1 MLKIS
6 GYCLLIVSSI
16 HSDILT
22 QEKVIT
28 GTIMVH
34 ILKGSNNLL
43 NHQILYAKIIDM
55 AQQRR
60 RTTSNNTRQRSSGTR
75 KSSNGRAP
83 AKRQSVQTSDVTFA
97 DYWLAFSKSRAFFPI
112 MTISTITLIIL
123 IDLLIS
129 WNNYD
134 RFFIML
140 GIELILAA
148 VIWIAGLVLS
158 LGKDS
163 VSDEGGAE

>member
-1 MLKIS
+1 
-6 GYCLLIVSSI
+6 
-16 HSDILT
+16 
-22 QEKVIT
+22 
-28 GTIMVH
+28 
-34 ILKGSNNLL
+34 
-43 NHQILYAKIIDM
+43 M

-60 RTTSNNTRQRSSGTR
+60 RTSSNNSRQRSSGSRRQT
-75 KSSNGRAP
+75 SGRAP
-83 AKRQSVQTSDVTFA
+83 AKRQSTQTADVTFA
-97 DYWLAFSKSRAFFPI
+97 DYWLAFSKSKLFFPV
-112 MTISTITLIIL
+112 MTILTITVIIL

-134 RFFIML
+134 KFFVML

>member
-1 MLKIS
+1 
-6 GYCLLIVSSI
+6 
-16 HSDILT
+16 
-22 QEKVIT
+22 
-28 GTIMVH
+28 
-34 ILKGSNNLL
+34 
-43 NHQILYAKIIDM
+43 M

-60 RTTSNNTRQRSSGTR
+60 RTSSNNSSRQRSSGTR
-75 KSSNGRAP
+75 RNSNGRAP
-83 AKRQSVQTSDVTFA
+83 AKKQSVQTSDVTFA
-97 DYWLAFSKSRAFFPI
+97 DYWLAFSKSRAFFPV
-112 MTISTITLIIL
+112 MTITTITLIVL

-129 WNNYD
+129 WNSFD

-148 VIWIAGLVLS
+148 VIWITGLVLS

>member
-1 MLKIS
+1 
-6 GYCLLIVSSI
+6 
-16 HSDILT
+16 
-22 QEKVIT
+22 
-28 GTIMVH
+28 
-34 ILKGSNNLL
+34 
-43 NHQILYAKIIDM
+43 M

-60 RTTSNNTRQRSSGTR
+60 RTTSNNSSRQRSSNNR
-75 KSSNGRAP
+75 RPNNGRAP

-97 DYWLAFSKSRAFFPI
+97 DYWLAFSKSKAFFPV
-112 MTISTITLIIL
+112 MTILTITLIIL
-123 IDLLIS
+123 FDLLIS
-129 WNNYD
+129 WNNFD

-140 GIELILAA
+140 GVELILAA